1 MTKPPES
8 GKQRIMFDLSVTAAI
23 ARLVLDRPKALNA
36 IPVAGWQD
44 LASAADE
51 AVRADARI
59 LIVSG
64 VQDGA
69 FCAGADIS
77 DFDAFQADPEART
90 AFRKAMRH
98 GLDTLR
104 DLPIPT
110 IALVEGACF
119 GAGVA
124 LAMACDWRVAGPGA
138 RFAITPAKLGIA
150 YPQEDVHRLVS
161 LVGVGQAA
169 RLLFGAQSIDAE
181 EAARIGLVEVAASGD
196 VEDAMRDLASAV
208 IANDPQSLRVLKRGV
223 GLASLDIRQD
233 DRQDRA
239 FESLLGSDVL
249 SDRLA
254 AHRARGK

>member
-1 MTKPPES
+1 MTKPLES
-8 GKQRIMFDLSVTAAI
+8 GKPRIMFDLSLTAAV

-36 IPVAGWQD
+36 IPVAGWRD
-44 LASAADE
+44 LAAAADE
-51 AVRADARI
+51 AVRGDARI

-64 VQDGA
+64 VPGGA

-77 DFDAFQADPEART
+77 DFDAFRTDPETRT
-90 AFRKAMRH
+90 AFRKTMRD

-124 LAMACDWRVAGPGA
+124 LAMACDWRLAGPGA
-138 RFAITPAKLGIA
+138 RFALTPAKLGIA

-161 LVGVGQAA
+161 LVGAGQAA
-169 RLLFGAQSIDAE
+169 RLLFGAQSIDAD
-181 EAARIGLVEVAASGD
+181 EAVRIGMVEVVALGD
-196 VEDAMRDLASAV
+196 VEDTVRDLASAAV
-208 IANDPQSLRVLKRGV
+208 ANDPQSLRVLKRGV
-223 GLASLDIRQD
+223 GLASLGIRQD
-233 DRQDRA
+233 DRQDSA
-239 FESLLGSDVL
+239 FESLLGSDAL

>member
-1 MTKPPES
+1 
-8 GKQRIMFDLSVTAAI
+8 
-23 ARLVLDRPKALNA
+23 
-36 IPVAGWQD
+36 
-44 LASAADE
+44 
-51 AVRADARI
+51 
-59 LIVSG
+59 
-64 VQDGA
+64 
-69 FCAGADIS
+69 
-77 DFDAFQADPEART
+77 
-90 AFRKAMRH
+90 MRH

-196 VEDAMRDLASAV
+196 VADALRDLASAV
-208 IANDPQSLRVLKRGV
+208 IANAPPTPRALHPGV
-223 GLASLDIRQD
+223 GMASPANHQD
-233 DRQDRA
+233 Q
-239 FESLLGSDVL
+239 
-249 SDRLA
+249 
-254 AHRARGK
+254 

>member
-1 MTKPPES
+1 MPKPPES
-8 GKQRIMFDLSVTAAI
+8 GNQRSMFYLSVPAAI

-104 DLPIPT
+104 ALPIPT

-124 LAMACDWRVAGPGA
+124 LAIA
-138 RFAITPAKLGIA
+138 R
-150 YPQEDVHRLVS
+150 
-161 LVGVGQAA
+161 
-169 RLLFGAQSIDAE
+169 QS
-181 EAARIGLVEVAASGD
+181 VV
-196 VEDAMRDLASAV
+196 
-208 IANDPQSLRVLKRGV
+208 
-223 GLASLDIRQD
+223 
-233 DRQDRA
+233 
-239 FESLLGSDVL
+239 
-249 SDRLA
+249 
-254 AHRARGK
+254 